1 MKFTRSRSWEG
12 DQAEVFPGRIRIE
25 KWLKPSSF
33 LIILPERIW
42 SLLTRLKSDPVER
55 CEDIYNF
62 LTVRTHHVCQ
72 SLSGGGGSVRYKTH
86 GQRSQFTSSS
96 DPIGAKNRI
105 SLFMHSFSPVPVSCP
120 SSIYAGQNNQ
130 SLDPYAAIIQPG
142 GQVFACLFCITR
154 IGFYQI

>member
-1 MKFTRSRSWEG
+1 MKFTRSRSWGG
-12 DQAEVFPGRIRIE
+12 DQTEVFPGRIWIE

-86 GQRSQFTSSS
+86 GERSTLHETNYDNWSGSRELSPWEF
-96 DPIGAKNRI
+96 I
-105 SLFMHSFSPVPVSCP
+105 SPLPSLNCSPLKMDGNNIVSGLA
-120 SSIYAGQNNQ
+120 SESKLIKLKYFK
-130 SLDPYAAIIQPG
+130 I
-142 GQVFACLFCITR
+142 
-154 IGFYQI
+154 